1 MPEGALSYCRAT
13 EVDNTGTIAADRA
26 RVARGCPDVEDDVGA
41 IVADSGAVLVT
52 ALGDRQLAGSRGP
65 SINP

>member
-1 MPEGALSYCRAT
+1 LPQTVRELRA
-13 EVDNTGTIAADRA
+13 V
-26 RVARGCPDVEDDVGA
+26 CPDVEDDVGA

-65 SINP
+65 SIDP